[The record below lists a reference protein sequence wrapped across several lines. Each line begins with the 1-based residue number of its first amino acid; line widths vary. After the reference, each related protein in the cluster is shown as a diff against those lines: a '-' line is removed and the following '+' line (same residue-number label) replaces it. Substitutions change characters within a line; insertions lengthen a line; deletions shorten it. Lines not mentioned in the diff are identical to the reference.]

1 VPRSIGNVI
10 VSMKLRVIAVWWTAC
25 LLWSSTFL
33 FIKLG
38 LAEVPPFTFA
48 WVRLAIALAV
58 LAPLAFA
65 RDRRTSL
72 GWRDTAT
79 LILSGVLLL
88 GINYAL
94 VFWGAQFVPSGLVA
108 ILQSGTPVL
117 ALACGWVLGSETVNT
132 RKILALAA
140 GVLGVTII
148 FGAERHASGG
158 ATLRG
163 SAAVL
168 GGSACVALA
177 YVWLKTYGRHFPRTS
192 VTALQSLGG
201 LLPLACL
208 GWFVEGPPAVA
219 GWSTTTWV
227 ALLYLALAA
236 SVLAFWLNYW
246 LLERMDASAMLM
258 MGVAEV
264 PIAILLG
271 AVVFGERLPAG
282 TLLGGTFVLAGVI
295 AGLAGTPRPAQPT
308 NVVETRSTTGS

>member
-1 VPRSIGNVI
+1 M
-10 VSMKLRVIAVWWTAC
+10 VSMKRRVVGVWCATC

-33 FIKLG
+33 FIRLG
-38 LAEVPPFTFA
+38 LVDVPPFTFA

-65 RDRRTSL
+65 RDNRASLRR
-72 GWRDTAT
+72 RDTAT
-79 LILSGVLLL
+79 LILTGVLLL
-88 GINYAL
+88 GINYGL

-117 ALACGWVLGSETVNT
+117 ALACGWVLGSETVDA
-132 RKILALAA
+132 RKILALGA
-140 GVLGVTII
+140 GVVGVTVI
-148 FGAERHASGG
+148 FGAEGHASGR
-158 ATLRG
+158 ATFLG
-163 SAAVL
+163 SAAVF

-177 YVWLKTYGRHFPRTS
+177 YVWLKTYGRHLPRTS

-201 LLPLACL
+201 MLPLACL
-208 GWFVEGPPAVA
+208 GWFFEGPPDAA
-219 GWSTTTWV
+219 RWSATTWV

-282 TLLGGTFVLAGVI
+282 TLLGGTVVLAGVI
-295 AGLAGTPRPAQPT
+295 AGLAGRSGQTPRIEI
-308 NVVETRSTTGS
+308 VDTRSTPGPA